1 MIKEFTKTSNL
12 ELAKYIFRIAYKYAL
27 IYVFALILH
36 NNSVVCFV
44 YKVVQAQHHHT

>member
-12 ELAKYIFRIAYKYAL
+12 KLAKYIFRIAYRYTL
-27 IYVFALILH
+27 IYAFALILY
-36 NNSVVCFV
+36 NNSVVCYV